1 MVKSKF
7 VSPQQYAGALGQII
21 TATEDAGAKVS
32 PFFEKLRAA
41 LDDNKLAD
49 MPKAEFQEISAE
61 FDDAVEVYKNAA
73 AALKTTKAP
82 VRFMG
87 QHSVMAKTFAEY
99 ADATE
104 AMAKA
109 LDVDAQTVDMP
120 AFEKSEAD
128 QDDLMDKFL
137 GQVRRIMKAGV

>member
-7 VSPQQYAGALGQII
+7 VSPQQYAAGLSQII
-21 TATEDAGAKVS
+21 TATEDAGAKVA

-41 LDDNKLAD
+41 IDEDKLAD
-49 MPKAEFQEISAE
+49 MPAAEFQEISVE
-61 FDDAVEVYKNAA
+61 FDDAVEVYMDAA
-73 AALKTTKAP
+73 AKLKALKAP

-99 ADATE
+99 ADATDD
-104 AMAKA
+104 MAKS
-109 LDVDAQTVDMP
+109 LKVDAQTVDMP
-120 AFEKSEAD
+120 AFEKSETD
-128 QDDLMDKFL
+128 QDNLMDKFL